1 MISTKFTPVSIEEG
15 LDLILSHLEPPYFP
29 RRISTYLTSK
39 NPPWQITVNSRDEA
53 IARFNQSNL
62 WDCRISAYKYPV
74 PTVRGINAQYPNF
87 VMPDLDRRDFK
98 TYKSLLECL
107 QQTLE
112 NFKTK
117 LHGASPTVLWSGG
130 GFHLPQPLDAD
141 VVLEME
147 SIFAKF
153 NEPSKNLMRY
163 IEREMTNNKAD
174 SGHSNT
180 TSFGNCMVRIPGSF
194 NTKYIR
200 FNKTQS
206 EVKIVQRWNGHR
218 PDIKWLLKDYWVYL
232 TQEKNN
238 EILSTSHM
246 DQKRLRSRWRNG
258 IDPNQHQKQTEWI
271 ESLYHK
277 PIDDCRY
284 YCIWRIFVPYFINN
298 RMLSQSETFNL
309 IKNWLDRCS
318 LIKRLSFNA
327 RNSIN
332 HALRTVR
339 HFLPISL
346 FDLKV
351 ERPILYAQL
360 MR

>member
-1 MISTKFTPVSIEEG
+1 MQGSQIEDAR
-15 LDLILSHLEPPYFP
+15 LDLAPMSQP
-29 RRISTYLTSK
+29 
-39 NPPWQITVNSRDEA
+39 Q
-53 IARFNQSNL
+53 
-62 WDCRISAYKYPV
+62 
-74 PTVRGINAQYPNF
+74 
-87 VMPDLDRRDFK
+87 
-98 TYKSLLECL
+98 
-107 QQTLE
+107 
-112 NFKTK
+112 
-117 LHGASPTVLWSGG
+117 
-130 GFHLPQPLDAD
+130 LPAL
-141 VVLEME
+141 
-147 SIFAKF
+147 
-153 NEPSKNLMRY
+153 
-163 IEREMTNNKAD
+163 
-174 SGHSNT
+174 
-180 TSFGNCMVRIPGSF
+180 
-194 NTKYIR
+194 
-200 FNKTQS
+200 
-206 EVKIVQRWNGHR
+206 
-218 PDIKWLLKDYWVYL
+218 
-232 TQEKNN
+232 
-238 EILSTSHM
+238 
-246 DQKRLRSRWRNG
+246 
-258 IDPNQHQKQTEWI
+258 QHQKQTGKTEWI